1 MPTAHPLTRVRLEL
15 ARSKEFPEGSN
26 RHGYEFV
33 APLDGAGYLDASTW
47 KSVRDRCRV
56 HRFWGAGDEDIGHL
70 VHRPGGSWAFH
81 YDVEGDE
88 DDEAGY
94 RLGSHSFNIGD
105 YVSVKDDDDVLH
117 TFRVVLS
124 ETL

>member
-1 MPTAHPLTRVRLEL
+1 LTRVRLEL

-33 APLDGAGYLDASTW
+33 APLDDAGYLDAATW
-47 KSVRDRCRV
+47 KAVRDRCRV

-81 YDVEGDE
+81 YDVDGDE

-105 YVSVKDDDDVLH
+105 YVSIKYDDNVLH

-124 ETL
+124 ETF